1 MNKLHFFKSIKA
13 YSEKK
18 IVLQT
23 LVLMQLLLVSTV
35 TNAIAPNPGATCP
48 SGYFQGKFSDANY
61 TSILNNGANYTNIT
75 GNPNIP
81 LKVNIVERLTGTTSG
96 TTNSTTVNNSNSGNY
111 AFNSYR
117 NFANTTS
124 YIETTLTFQNSN
136 TSEPIYL
143 TNLALSAF
151 DIDYTTSNNNFDDRV
166 LFTGIKQDG
175 TSITGTYQPIT
186 GSNITSTADGTLY
199 NTSTSGCTAKNL
211 GTACQGSVV
220 FAEPVRSVTM
230 KYGNYNSRIS
240 GDPTDQEIDFKVD
253 NYCYAPSAYTITK
266 DDNTTSIAT
275 GANTTYT
282 IKVTNTGGTTLN
294 NLVLTDPAVTGLTK
308 LSGISCDSNDTTNT
322 CSSTSLPTIAQLQG
336 SGYTISSLA
345 AGKSYSIKVPVNVT
359 AAAGSTVT
367 NTATISGGGLTSQS
381 ADDTDSVTS
390 VFASGGTPTPATCP
404 AGDRMYFIGNNPPTS
419 AYEKQTLS
427 NWTAGNTS
435 KTYTFTDGAQAT
447 IKFENIKDIANFGG
461 TTTPTPTYTT
471 NSALGVGSIAIFH
484 NSTGAVTNHS
494 ISLLVNKPVSRA
506 GYVINDLDSF
516 NSGSATAYQ
525 EQFDVSGSNG
535 LLSLV
540 NSNAQTINA
549 SNNIITSRANINCS
563 DNNGS
568 AACPDNAVWGYSAAN
583 TAFKGNHNNITSIAS
598 TNAHA
603 VGYNDFFFC
612 LSPPK
617 LINQKILNGTR
628 AQPNDQFT
636 IATTGGTVNN
646 SFTTAGTGSTID
658 AGTNRSSVIALTSGT
673 SATYTITESI
683 TNSGSLTNYNT
694 TYKCTN
700 GSTSTSPMP
709 SGNGSSFSLSNLN
722 YGDEITCQVT
732 NAPKAYTF
740 SGIVFNDNG
749 GLTLAN
755 DLSVPVSTNTTYFN
769 GVYDSSVET
778 GINQTGL
785 TIDLAKNCNTTTPT
799 IIQSATVGSDGTY
812 SISATGTQMA
822 NATNVCL
829 IQREPNGN
837 LTSYPVD
844 TTNNQANITFAST
857 TYDYQNINFG
867 EVSQNN
873 AGLVLVKEQ
882 ATNDCNITNTAM
894 LGLTYN
900 AVTQSGIDARKC
912 VAYKITAYNR
922 TNLTNPLTNVRITD
936 ALPKKGVNT
945 STVTSTLVGP
955 TDTTSNNF
963 NINFNS
969 GVTGAVTAFGQN
981 GTVVSNVKSLD
992 KGASMSLYFNT
1003 KYDSSLP

>member
-13 YSEKK
+13 YSETK

-35 TNAIAPNPGATCP
+35 TNAIATNPGATCP
-48 SGYFQGKFSDANY
+48 SGYSQGKFSDANY
-61 TSILNNGANYTNIT
+61 TSILNNGASYTTIT

-81 LKVNIVERLTGTTSG
+81 LKVNIVETLTGTTSLWS
-96 TTNSTTVNNSNSGNY
+96 TNLTTVNQENSGNF
-111 AFNSYR
+111 AFNSFR
-117 NFANTTS
+117 DFANTTS

-136 TSEPIYL
+136 TSQPIYL

-151 DIDYTTSNNNFDDRV
+151 DIDYTDYYLSNGIFDDRV

-175 TSITGTYQPIT
+175 TSITGTYQAIT
-186 GSNITSTADGTLY
+186 GSNIRSTADGTLY
-199 NTSTSGCTAKNL
+199 TNDTSTLGCNAKNL
-211 GTACQGSVV
+211 DTACQGSVV

-240 GDPTDQEIDFKVD
+240 GNPTSQEIDFKVD
-253 NYCYAPSAYTITK
+253 SYCYPSPPSYKIEK

-294 NLVLTDPAVTGLTK
+294 NLVLTDPAVIGLTK

-336 SGYTISSLA
+336 SGYPIGSLSV
-345 AGKSYSIKVPVNVT
+345 GRSYSINVPVNVT
-359 AAAGSTVT
+359 AAAGSTVI

-381 ADDTDSVTS
+381 AADTDSVTS
-390 VFASGGTPTPATCP
+390 VFGGGTTPVPATCP
-404 AGDRMYFIGNNPPTS
+404 AGDKMYYIGDNPPNYSPIATKS
-419 AYEKQTLS
+419 LVWRSGTIS
-427 NWTAGNTS
+427 DRF
-435 KTYTFTDGAQAT
+435 TFTEPSGNVVIYLDFTNLKNLSTDGNPP
-447 IKFENIKDIANFGG
+447 F
-461 TTTPTPTYTT
+461 Y
-471 NSALGVGSIAIFH
+471 GSIASLSSNAINMRH
-484 NSTGAVTNHS
+484 TSETVDVNHTLTAT
-494 ISLLVNKPVSRA
+494 INKPVTRF
-506 GYVINDLDSF
+506 GFIVQDLDTS
-516 NSGSATAYQ
+516 SGSRYTETLNLDTSGGIFSNVNATY
-525 EQFDVSGSNG
+525 
-535 LLSLV
+535 
-540 NSNAQTINA
+540 
-549 SNNIITSRANINCS
+549 ITTL
-563 DNNGS
+563 NNGQKLEGIPWQN
-568 AACPDNAVWGYSAAN
+568 CNLNCDFNVDWGYKPQN
-583 TAFKGNHNNITSIAS
+583 TPFSVSHGNSYAGGTSGTHVVAYK
-598 TNAHA
+598 NF
-603 VGYNDFFFC
+603 YFC

-628 AQPNDQFT
+628 AQPSDQFT

-658 AGTNRSSVIALTSGT
+658 AGTNQSSVIALTSGT

-709 SGNGSSFSLSNLN
+709 SGNGSTFSLSNLD
-722 YGDEITCQVT
+722 YGDEITCQIT

-769 GVYDSSVET
+769 GIYDSSVET
-778 GINQTGL
+778 GITQTGL

-799 IIQSATVGSDGTY
+799 IINSATVGSDGTY
-812 SISATGTQMA
+812 SISATSTQMA

-882 ATNDCNITNTAM
+882 ATNDCDISIATM
-894 LGLTYN
+894 LGLNY
-900 AVTQSGIDARKC
+900 VKTQQDAIDARKC

-922 TNLTNPLTNVRITD
+922 TNLTNGLTDVKITD
-936 ALPKKGVNT
+936 ALPKKGVNG
-945 STVTSTLVGP
+945 STVNSLLDNP
-955 TDTTSNNF
+955 LDTTLTNF
-963 NINFNS
+963 KVDTANS
-969 GVTGAVTAFGQN
+969 VAIGAN
-981 GTVVSNVKSLD
+981 GTVVSDVQSLA
-992 KGASMSLYFNT
+992 KGASRSLYFNT
-1003 KYDSSLP
+1003 KYDANSK

>member
-1 MNKLHFFKSIKA
+1 MQYAKPKV
-13 YSEKK
+13 YW
-18 IVLQT
+18 
-23 LVLMQLLLVSTV
+23 LMLIGV
-35 TNAIAPNPGATCP
+35 I
-48 SGYFQGKFSDANY
+48 F
-61 TSILNNGANYTNIT
+61 SIL
-75 GNPNIP
+75 
-81 LKVNIVERLTGTTSG
+81 
-96 TTNSTTVNNSNSGNY
+96 
-111 AFNSYR
+111 
-117 NFANTTS
+117 
-124 YIETTLTFQNSN
+124 
-136 TSEPIYL
+136 
-143 TNLALSAF
+143 
-151 DIDYTTSNNNFDDRV
+151 
-166 LFTGIKQDG
+166 
-175 TSITGTYQPIT
+175 
-186 GSNITSTADGTLY
+186 
-199 NTSTSGCTAKNL
+199 NTSTS
-211 GTACQGSVV
+211 
-220 FAEPVRSVTM
+220 
-230 KYGNYNSRIS
+230 
-240 GDPTDQEIDFKVD
+240 
-253 NYCYAPSAYTITK
+253 YAAP
-266 DDNTTSIAT
+266 
-275 GANTTYT
+275 
-282 IKVTNTGGTTLN
+282 
-294 NLVLTDPAVTGLTK
+294 
-308 LSGISCDSNDTTNT
+308 
-322 CSSTSLPTIAQLQG
+322 
-336 SGYTISSLA
+336 
-345 AGKSYSIKVPVNVT
+345 
-359 AAAGSTVT
+359 
-367 NTATISGGGLTSQS
+367 
-381 ADDTDSVTS
+381 
-390 VFASGGTPTPATCP
+390 TCP
-404 AGDRMYFIGNNPPTS
+404 SSDDRMYFIGNNPPTS

-427 NWTAGNTS
+427 NWTAGSTS
-435 KTYTFTDGAQAT
+435 KIYTFTDGAQAT
-447 IKFENIKDIANFGG
+447 IKFENIKDVTNFAG
-461 TTTPTPTYTT
+461 TTTATPTYTT

-484 NSTGAVTNHS
+484 NSNGAVTNHS

-506 GYVINDLDSF
+506 GYVIHDLDSY
-516 NSGSATAYQ
+516 NPGSGTAYQ

-535 LLSLV
+535 VLSLV
-540 NSNAQTINA
+540 NSNAQTINT
-549 SNNIITSRANINCS
+549 SNNVITSRKDINCS
-563 DNNGS
+563 NNGS
-568 AACPDNAVWGYSAAN
+568 PACPDDAVWSYSAAN
-583 TAFKGNHNNITSIAS
+583 TAFKGNHNNLTSIAN
-598 TNAHA
+598 TTAHA

-628 AQPNDQFT
+628 AQPSDQFT

-658 AGTNRSSVIALTSGT
+658 AGTNQSSMISLTSGT

-700 GSTSTSPMP
+700 GTTSTSTMP
-709 SGNGSSFSLSNLN
+709 SGNGSTFSLSNLN

-755 DLSVPVSTNTTYFN
+755 DLSVPVGTNTTYFN
-769 GVYDSSVET
+769 GVYDSSVEK
-778 GINQTGL
+778 GITQAGL
-785 TIDLAKNCNTTTPT
+785 TIDLAKNCNATTPT
-799 IIQSATVGSDGTY
+799 IIQSAIVGSDGTY
-812 SISATGTQMA
+812 SISATSTQMA

-882 ATNDCNITNTAM
+882 ATNDCNITNTDM

-912 VAYKITAYNR
+912 VAYRITAYNR

-1003 KYDSSLP
+1003 KYDSNLP

>member
-1 MNKLHFFKSIKA
+1 MKNLHFFKSIKA
-13 YSEKK
+13 YSETK

-48 SGYFQGKFSDANY
+48 SGYFQGKFSDTDY
-61 TSILNNGANYTNIT
+61 TSILNNRANYTNIT

-81 LKVNIVERLTGTTSG
+81 LKVNIVEKLTGTTSSG
-96 TTNSTTVNNSNSGNY
+96 TTNSTTVNQNNSGNF
-111 AFNSYR
+111 AFNSFR

-136 TSEPIYL
+136 TSQPIYL

-151 DIDYTTSNNNFDDRV
+151 DIDYTDSTLSNGLFDDRV

-175 TSITGTYQPIT
+175 TSITGTYQAIT
-186 GSNITSTADGTLY
+186 GSNIRSTADGTLY
-199 NTSTSGCTAKNL
+199 TTDTRTLGCDAKDL

-240 GDPTDQEIDFKVD
+240 RDPSNQEIDFKVD
-253 NYCYAPSAYTITK
+253 SYCYPSPPSYKIEK

-336 SGYTISSLA
+336 SGYGIGSLA
-345 AGKSYSIKVPVNVT
+345 VGRSYSINVPVNVT

-367 NTATISGGGLTSQS
+367 NTATISGGNLTSQS
-381 ADDTDSVTS
+381 AADTDSVTS
-390 VFASGGTPTPATCP
+390 VFGGGGTPTPATCP
-404 AGDRMYFIGNNPPTS
+404 AGDRMYYVGKS
-419 AYEKQTLS
+419 APSGATALDLT
-427 NWTAGNTS
+427 WTAGNTS
-435 KTYTFTDGAQAT
+435 KTFTFTDGT
-447 IKFENIKDIANFGG
+447 TMNINFPLLVDRNTSNGG
-461 TTTPTPTYTT
+461 TPPFVGNISGTT
-471 NSALGVGSIAIFH
+471 SGALNLVH
-484 NSTGAVTNHS
+484 NSPAVKNNHQMD
-494 ISLLVNKPVSRA
+494 ITINQTVSQF
-506 GYVINDLDSF
+506 GYNIQDLDSLGTTSIPYAEQVDVSST
-516 NSGSATAYQ
+516 SGKLTYYDTYHRINLTNDIVTAKNGQNCGLNGCIISATWGKKLANST
-525 EQFDVSGSNG
+525 F
-535 LLSLV
+535 SLV
-540 NSNAQTINA
+540 HSNEYTQYDA
-549 SNNIITSRANINCS
+549 
-563 DNNGS
+563 
-568 AACPDNAVWGYSAAN
+568 P
-583 TAFKGNHNNITSIAS
+583 
-598 TNAHA
+598 HA
-603 VGYNDFFFC
+603 VGYSDFYFC

-628 AQPNDQFT
+628 AQPSDQFT

-658 AGTNRSSVIALTSGT
+658 AGTNRSSVISLTSGT

-700 GSTSTSPMP
+700 GTTSTSTMP
-709 SGNGSSFSLSNLN
+709 SGNGSTFSLSNLN
-722 YGDEITCQVT
+722 YGDEITCQIT

-778 GINQTGL
+778 GITQAGL
-785 TIDLAKNCNTTTPT
+785 TIDLAKNCNATTPT
-799 IIQSATVGSDGTY
+799 IIQSAIVGSDGTY

-857 TYDYQNINFG
+857 IYDYQNINFG

-882 ATNDCNITNTAM
+882 ATNDCNISIATM
-894 LGLTYN
+894 LGLNY
-900 AVTQSGIDARKC
+900 VKTQQDAIDARKC

-922 TNLTNPLTNVRITD
+922 TNLTNGLTDVKITD

-945 STVTSTLVGP
+945 STVTSTLVAP
-955 TDTTSNNF
+955 TDTTSTNF

-969 GVTGAVTAFGQN
+969 GVAGAVTALGQN
-981 GTVVSNVKSLD
+981 GTVVSDVQSLA
-992 KGASMSLYFNT
+992 KGASRSLYFNT
-1003 KYDSSLP
+1003 KYDSNLP

>member
-1 MNKLHFFKSIKA
+1 MKNLHFFKSIKA
-13 YSEKK
+13 YSEAK

-48 SGYFQGKFSDANY
+48 SGYSQGKFSDTDYTNIFSNRANY
-61 TSILNNGANYTNIT
+61 TTIT
-75 GNPNIP
+75 GNANIP
-81 LKVNIVERLTGTTSG
+81 LKVNIVETLTGTTSSS
-96 TTNSTTVNNSNSGNY
+96 TTNRTTVNQNNSGNY
-111 AFNSYR
+111 AFNSFR

-124 YIETTLTFQNSN
+124 YIETTLTFQNSS

-151 DIDYTTSNNNFDDRV
+151 DIDYTDSTLSNGLFDDRV

-199 NTSTSGCTAKNL
+199 TTDTSTLGCTAKNL

-240 GDPTDQEIDFKVD
+240 GDPTNQEIDFKVD

-266 DDNTTSIAT
+266 DDNTTSVLT
-275 GANTTYT
+275 GSDTTYT

-336 SGYTISSLA
+336 SGYTINSLA

-359 AAAGSTVT
+359 AAAGSSVT
-367 NTATISGGGLTSQS
+367 NIATISGGGLTSQS
-381 ADDTDSVTS
+381 AADTDSVTS
-390 VFASGGTPTPATCP
+390 VFGGGTPTPATCP
-404 AGDRMYFIGNNPPTS
+404 AGDRMYYVGKS
-419 AYEKQTLS
+419 APSGATALDLT
-427 NWTAGNTS
+427 WTAGNTS
-435 KTYTFTDGAQAT
+435 KTFTFPDGT
-447 IKFENIKDIANFGG
+447 TMNINFPLLVDGNTSNGG
-461 TTTPTPTYTT
+461 TPPFVGNISGTT
-471 NSALGVGSIAIFH
+471 SGALNLVH
-484 NSTGAVTNHS
+484 NSPAVKNNHQMD
-494 ISLLVNKPVSRA
+494 ITINQTVSQF
-506 GYVINDLDSF
+506 GYNIQDLDSTGTTSIPYAEQVDVSST
-516 NSGSATAYQ
+516 SGKLTYYDTYHRINLTNDIVTAKNGQNCGLNGCTISATWGKKLANST
-525 EQFDVSGSNG
+525 F
-535 LLSLV
+535 SLV
-540 NSNAQTINA
+540 HSNEYTQYDA
-549 SNNIITSRANINCS
+549 
-563 DNNGS
+563 
-568 AACPDNAVWGYSAAN
+568 P
-583 TAFKGNHNNITSIAS
+583 
-598 TNAHA
+598 HA
-603 VGYNDFFFC
+603 VGYSDFYFC

-628 AQPNDQFT
+628 AQPSDQFT

-658 AGTNRSSVIALTSGT
+658 AGTNQSSVIALTSGT

-683 TNSGSLTNYNT
+683 ANSGSITNYNT

-700 GSTSTSPMP
+700 GSTSTSTMP
-709 SGNGSSFSLSNLN
+709 SGNGSTFSLSNLN
-722 YGDEITCQVT
+722 YGDEITCQIT

-755 DLSVPVSTNTTYFN
+755 DLSVPVGTNTTYFN
-769 GVYDSSVET
+769 GVYDSSVEK
-778 GINQTGL
+778 GITQADL
-785 TIDLAKNCNTTTPT
+785 TIDLAKNCNATTPT
-799 IIQSATVGSDGTY
+799 IINSAPVGSDGTY
-812 SISATGTQMA
+812 SISATSTQMA

-837 LTSYPVD
+837 LISYPVD

-857 TYDYQNINFG
+857 TYDYQINFG

-882 ATNDCNITNTAM
+882 ATNDCNISIATM
-894 LGLTYN
+894 QGLNY
-900 AVTQSGIDARKC
+900 VKTQQDAIDARKC

-922 TNLTNPLTNVRITD
+922 TNLTNGLTDVKITD
-936 ALPKKGVNT
+936 ALPKKGVNG
-945 STVTSTLVGP
+945 STVNSLLATPL
-955 TDTTSNNF
+955 DTTSTNF
-963 NINFNS
+963 KVDTANS
-969 GVTGAVTAFGQN
+969 VAIGAN
-981 GTVVSNVKSLD
+981 GTVVSDVQSLAR
-992 KGASMSLYFNT
+992 GASRSLYFNT
-1003 KYDSSLP
+1003 KYDANSK

>member
-1 MNKLHFFKSIKA
+1 MKNLHFFKSIKA

-48 SGYFQGKFSDANY
+48 SNY
-61 TSILNNGANYTNIT
+61 TQGTLTNADYNTLMSSYTNNSYVSVT
-75 GNPNIP
+75 GSNGIP
-81 LKVNIVERLTGTTSG
+81 LQINMSATDSNTNTLTQNFAVNSTQASYAINTTKDFPLWSNN
-96 TTNSTTVNNSNSGNY
+96 TQITLSFRNSTTQQP
-111 AFNSYR
+111 
-117 NFANTTS
+117 
-124 YIETTLTFQNSN
+124 L
-136 TSEPIYL
+136 YL
-143 TNLALSAF
+143 TNVALSAF
-151 DIDYTTSNNNFDDRV
+151 DIDYANSNGNYFDDAVKISGTTASGTTIRGV
-166 LFTGIKQDG
+166 L
-175 TSITGTYQPIT
+175 QPIT
-186 GSNITSTADGTLY
+186 GSNIVDNITYGLITTS
-199 NTSTSGCTAKNL
+199 STNCPAKDL
-211 GTACQGSVV
+211 GTACQGSIQFSEAVS
-220 FAEPVRSVTM
+220 SVTIT
-230 KYGNYNSRIS
+230 YSNANRTSA
-240 GDPTDQEIDFKVD
+240 TNTTLQEIDFKVD
-253 NYCYAPSAYTITK
+253 SYCYLSAPSYKIEK

-282 IKVTNTGGTTLN
+282 IKVTNTGGTTLTG
-294 NLVLTDPAVTGLTK
+294 LVLTDPAVTGLTK

-336 SGYTISSLA
+336 SGYPIGSLA
-345 AGKSYSIKVPVNVT
+345 VGRSYSINVPVNVT

-381 ADDTDSVTS
+381 AADTDSVTS
-390 VFASGGTPTPATCP
+390 VFGGGGTPTPATCP
-404 AGDRMYFIGNNPPTS
+404 AGDRMYYVGKS
-419 AYEKQTLS
+419 APSGATALDLT
-427 NWTAGNTS
+427 WTAGNTS
-435 KTYTFTDGAQAT
+435 KTFTFPDGT
-447 IKFENIKDIANFGG
+447 TMNINFPLLVDLNTSNGG
-461 TTTPTPTYTT
+461 TPPFVGNISGTT
-471 NSALGVGSIAIFH
+471 SGALNLVH
-484 NSTGAVTNHS
+484 NSPAVKNNHQMD
-494 ISLLVNKPVSRA
+494 ITINQTVSQF
-506 GYVINDLDSF
+506 GYNIQDLDSTGTTSIPYAEQVDVSST
-516 NSGSATAYQ
+516 SGKLTYYDTYHRINLTNDIVTAKNGQNCGLNGCTISATWGRKLANST
-525 EQFDVSGSNG
+525 F
-535 LLSLV
+535 SLV
-540 NSNAQTINA
+540 HSNQYTQYDA
-549 SNNIITSRANINCS
+549 
-563 DNNGS
+563 
-568 AACPDNAVWGYSAAN
+568 P
-583 TAFKGNHNNITSIAS
+583 
-598 TNAHA
+598 HA
-603 VGYNDFFFC
+603 VGYSDFYFC

-628 AQPNDQFT
+628 AQPSDQFT

-700 GSTSTSPMP
+700 GSTSTSTMP

-882 ATNDCNITNTAM
+882 ATNDCDISIATM
-894 LGLTYN
+894 LGLNY
-900 AVTQSGIDARKC
+900 VKTQQDAIDARKC

-922 TNLTNPLTNVRITD
+922 TNLTNGLTDVKITD
-936 ALPKKGVNT
+936 ALPKKGVNG
-945 STVTSTLVGP
+945 STVNSLLDNP
-955 TDTTSNNF
+955 LDTTLTNF
-963 NINFNS
+963 KVDTANS
-969 GVTGAVTAFGQN
+969 VAIGAN
-981 GTVVSNVKSLD
+981 GTVVSDVQSLA
-992 KGASMSLYFNT
+992 KGASRSLYFNT

>member
-1 MNKLHFFKSIKA
+1 MKKLHFFKSIKA
-13 YSEKK
+13 HSEKK

-48 SGYFQGKFSDANY
+48 SGYSQGKFSDANY

-75 GNPNIP
+75 GNTNIP
-81 LKVNIVERLTGTTSG
+81 LKVNIVETLTGTTSSA

-136 TSEPIYL
+136 TSQPIYL

-151 DIDYTTSNNNFDDRV
+151 DIDYTTASGNNFDDRV

-186 GSNITSTADGTLY
+186 GSNITSTADGTLS
-199 NTSTSGCTAKNL
+199 NTTTSGCTAKNL

-220 FAEPVRSVTM
+220 FAEPVRSVTI

-240 GDPTDQEIDFKVD
+240 GDPTNQEIDFKVD

-294 NLVLTDPAVTGLTK
+294 NLVLTDPVVTGLTK

-359 AAAGSTVT
+359 AAAGSSVT
-367 NTATISGGGLTSQS
+367 NIATISGGGLTSQS
-381 ADDTDSVTS
+381 AADTDSVTS
-390 VFASGGTPTPATCP
+390 VFGGGGTPTPATCP
-404 AGDRMYFIGNNPPTS
+404 AGDKMYYVGKS
-419 AYEKQTLS
+419 APSSATALDLT
-427 NWTAGNTS
+427 WTAGNTS
-435 KTYTFTDGAQAT
+435 KTFTFPDGT
-447 IKFENIKDIANFGG
+447 TMNINFPLLVDRNTSNGG
-461 TTTPTPTYTT
+461 TPPFVGNISGTT
-471 NSALGVGSIAIFH
+471 SGALNLVH
-484 NSTGAVTNHS
+484 NSPAVKNNHQMD
-494 ISLLVNKPVSRA
+494 ITINQTVSQF
-506 GYVINDLDSF
+506 GYNIQDLDSTGTTSIPYAEQVDVSST
-516 NSGSATAYQ
+516 SGKLTYYDTYHKINLTNDIVTAKNGQNCGLNACTISATWGKKLANST
-525 EQFDVSGSNG
+525 F
-535 LLSLV
+535 SLV
-540 NSNAQTINA
+540 HSNEYTQYDA
-549 SNNIITSRANINCS
+549 
-563 DNNGS
+563 
-568 AACPDNAVWGYSAAN
+568 P
-583 TAFKGNHNNITSIAS
+583 
-598 TNAHA
+598 HA
-603 VGYNDFFFC
+603 VGYSDFYFC

-628 AQPNDQFT
+628 AQPSDQFT

-658 AGTNRSSVIALTSGT
+658 AGTNQSSVISLTSGT

-700 GSTSTSPMP
+700 GTTSTSPMP
-709 SGNGSSFSLSNLN
+709 SGNGSTFSLSNLN

-769 GVYDSSVET
+769 GVYDSSVEQ
-778 GINQTGL
+778 GITQAGL

-799 IIQSATVGSDGTY
+799 IINSATVGSNGTY
-812 SISATGTQMA
+812 SISATSTQMA

-882 ATNDCNITNTAM
+882 ATNDCNISIATM
-894 LGLTYN
+894 LGLNY
-900 AVTQSGIDARKC
+900 VSTQQDAIDARKC
-912 VAYKITAYNR
+912 VAYKITAHNR
-922 TNLTNPLTNVRITD
+922 TNLTNGLTEVKITD
-936 ALPKKGVNT
+936 ALPKKGVNG
-945 STVTSTLVGP
+945 STVNSLLDNP
-955 TDTTSNNF
+955 LDTTLTNF
-963 NINFNS
+963 KVNTANS
-969 GVTGAVTAFGQN
+969 VAIGAN
-981 GTVVSNVKSLD
+981 GTVVSDVQSLA
-992 KGASMSLYFNT
+992 KGASRSLYFNT

>member
-1 MNKLHFFKSIKA
+1 MKNLHFFKPIKA
-13 YSEKK
+13 YSEAK
-18 IVLQT
+18 IALQT

-35 TNAIAPNPGATCP
+35 TNAIATNPGATCP
-48 SGYFQGKFSDANY
+48 SGYSQGKFSDTDY
-61 TSILNNGANYTNIT
+61 TSILNNRANYTTIT
-75 GNPNIP
+75 GNPDIP
-81 LKVNIVERLTGTTSG
+81 LKVNIVETLTGTTSSS
-96 TTNSTTVNNSNSGNY
+96 TTNRTTINQNNSGNF
-111 AFNSYR
+111 AFNSFR

-136 TSEPIYL
+136 TSQPIYL

-151 DIDYTTSNNNFDDRV
+151 DIDYTTADNNNFDDRV
-166 LFTGIKQDG
+166 LFTGINQDG
-175 TSITGTYQPIT
+175 TSITGTYQAIT

-199 NTSTSGCTAKNL
+199 TTDTTTSGCTAKNL

-220 FAEPVRSVTM
+220 FAEPVRSVTI

-240 GDPTDQEIDFKVD
+240 GNPTNQEIDFKVD
-253 NYCYAPSAYTITK
+253 SYCYPSPPSYKIEK

-336 SGYTISSLA
+336 SGYPIGSLA
-345 AGKSYSIKVPVNVT
+345 VGRSYSINVPVNVT

-381 ADDTDSVTS
+381 VADTDSVTS
-390 VFASGGTPTPATCP
+390 VFGGGGTPTPATCP
-404 AGDRMYFIGNNPPTS
+404 AGDRMYYVGKS
-419 AYEKQTLS
+419 APSGATAL
-427 NWTAGNTS
+427 NLTWTAGNTS
-435 KTYTFTDGAQAT
+435 KTFTFPD
-447 IKFENIKDIANFGG
+447 G
-461 TTTPTPTYTT
+461 TTMNINFPLLVDRNTSTGSTPPFVGNIDGTT
-471 NSALGVGSIAIFH
+471 SGALNLVH
-484 NSTGAVTNHS
+484 NSPAVKNNHQMD
-494 ISLLVNKPVSRA
+494 ITINQTVSQF
-506 GYVINDLDSF
+506 GYNIQDLDSTSYYGIPYAEQVDVSST
-516 NSGSATAYQ
+516 SGKLTYYDTYHRINLTNDIVTAKNGQNCSLNGCTISATWGKKLANST
-525 EQFDVSGSNG
+525 F
-535 LLSLV
+535 SLV
-540 NSNAQTINA
+540 HSNEYTQYDA
-549 SNNIITSRANINCS
+549 
-563 DNNGS
+563 
-568 AACPDNAVWGYSAAN
+568 P
-583 TAFKGNHNNITSIAS
+583 
-598 TNAHA
+598 HA
-603 VGYNDFFFC
+603 VGYSDFYFC

-700 GSTSTSPMP
+700 GTTSTSTMP

-722 YGDEITCQVT
+722 YGDEITCQIT

-769 GVYDSSVET
+769 GIYDSSVET
-778 GINQTGL
+778 GITQTGL
-785 TIDLAKNCNTTTPT
+785 TIDLAKNCNPTTPTPTPT
-799 IIQSATVGSDGTY
+799 IIQSAPVGSDGTY
-812 SISATGTQMA
+812 SISATSTQMA

-829 IQREPNGN
+829 IQREPDGN

-882 ATNDCNITNTAM
+882 ATNDCNITAAN
-894 LGLTYN
+894 LLTLSYGTTTLSN
-900 AVTQSGIDARKC
+900 IDARKC

-922 TNLTNPLTNVRITD
+922 TNLTNGLTDVKITD
-936 ALPKKGVNT
+936 VLPKKGVNG
-945 STVTSTLVGP
+945 LLLDNP
-955 TDTTSNNF
+955 LDTTLTNF
-963 NINFNS
+963 KVDTANS
-969 GVTGAVTAFGQN
+969 VAIGAN
-981 GTVVSNVKSLD
+981 GTVVSDVQSLA
-992 KGASMSLYFNT
+992 KGASRSLYFNT
-1003 KYDSSLP
+1003 KYDANSK